1 MDTEGR
7 KRVPIVHGRLTS
19 FPAGRTAWENCL
31 GEPPVAG
38 RTLPGVAVHC
48 PRVLNHAVGRSMLTP
63 LWITPP
69 FDDMTPLAFARQ
81 PLQGCNTLGLPA
93 WAQVAVLADE
103 AHIPEVC
110 RWYRAQLEG
119 GAPLFVLGGGSNVVV
134 QPQPRHRVLR
144 VALRGIRLWQ
154 ETDTHWFIEAA
165 AGESWHGFVT
175 HCLAQGWPGLENLAL
190 IPGTVGA
197 APVQNIGAYGLEVG
211 ERLHSVVAWDLQAGR
226 EQELLAAD
234 CAFAYRDSVFKRAG
248 AGRWLITRVRFAL
261 PKAWQPRLDYPDVRD
276 HPALKA
282 APGEQRM
289 APGEQRQTAQWQIT
303 QQDAVQQEITQQQ
316 VAQRQ
321 AEREWATQGQTMR
334 ALARSQAGLARA
346 RQVYEAVCDIRRRKL
361 PDPAVLGN
369 AGSFFKNPVVPAAQA
384 QRLQQRFPELRTYP
398 QPDGQVKLAAGWLI
412 EQAGWKGRRLGP
424 VGMHERQALVLV
436 NHGGG
441 QASDVLALAQAV
453 RGAVRERFGVE
464 LEQEPVILD

>member
-1 MDTEGR
+1 
-7 KRVPIVHGRLTS
+7 
-19 FPAGRTAWENCL
+19 
-31 GEPPVAG
+31 
-38 RTLPGVAVHC
+38 
-48 PRVLNHAVGRSMLTP
+48 MLTP

-69 FDDMTPLAFARQ
+69 FDAMTPLAFARQ

-103 AHIPEVC
+103 AHLPEVC
-110 RWYRAQLEG
+110 RWYRAQPED

-144 VALRGIRLWQ
+144 VALRGIRLWR
-154 ETDTHWFIEAA
+154 ETATHWFVEAA
-165 AGESWHGFVT
+165 AGEPWHGFVT

-211 ERLHSVVAWDLQAGR
+211 ERLHSVLAWDLLAGR
-226 EQELLAAD
+226 EQALSAAD

-248 AGRWLITRVRFAL
+248 AGRWLIVRVRFVL

-276 HPALKA
+276 HPALRV
-282 APGEQRM
+282 APGQGM
-289 APGEQRQTAQWQIT
+289 AP
-303 QQDAVQQEITQQQ
+303 DVL
-316 VAQRQ
+316 RQ
-321 AEREWATQGQTMR
+321 AAQE
-334 ALARSQAGLARA
+334 LARSQASLAKA
-346 RQVYEAVCDIRRRKL
+346 RQIYEAVCDIRRRKL

-384 QRLQQRFPELRTYP
+384 QQLRQRFPELRTYP
-398 QPDGQVKLAAGWLI
+398 QPDGRVKLAAGWLI

-436 NHGGG
+436 NHGGA

-453 RGAVRERFGVE
+453 RGAVRERFGVA